1 MDKSDVK
8 ADGGSD
14 AKNDEEEKDF
24 KLNELKQQ
32 KSQSHNSDIS

>member
-8 ADGGSD
+8 ADAVID

-24 KLNELKQQ
+24 KLNELKQ
-32 KSQSHNSDIS
+32 